1 MSQPTSPL
9 PSRDGDSGLVK
20 AAGGL
25 VCRPGP
31 AGLVEVALVH
41 RSRYDDWTLPK
52 GKLDQGETLE
62 AAGLREVEEETGLLC
77 RLVRPVACTEYQDG
91 KGRDKV
97 VFYWVMQPVA
107 GQFEPNQ
114 EVDDLRWLTVEES
127 LRLLSYDRDRALL
140 QLARLD

>member
-1 MSQPTSPL
+1 VSDPTS
-9 PSRDGDSGLVK
+9 RAWNQDGEGALVK

-41 RSRYDDWTLPK
+41 RRRYDDWTLPK

-62 AAGLREVEEETGLLC
+62 EAGLREVEEETGLSC

-91 KGRDKV
+91 KGREKI
-97 VFYWVMQPVA
+97 VFYWVMQPLA
-107 GQFEPNQ
+107 GRFEPNQ
-114 EVDDLRWLTVEES
+114 EVDDLRWLTVQES
-127 LRLLSYDRDRALL
+127 LGLLSYKRDRALL